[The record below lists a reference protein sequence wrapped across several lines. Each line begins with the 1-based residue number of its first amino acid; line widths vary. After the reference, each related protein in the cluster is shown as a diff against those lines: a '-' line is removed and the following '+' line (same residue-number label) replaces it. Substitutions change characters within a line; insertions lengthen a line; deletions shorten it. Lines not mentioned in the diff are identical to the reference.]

1 MSKFV
6 HLHTHS
12 HYSLLDGLAKIHE
25 LVNRAKELGM
35 DSLALT
41 DHGNLYGAVEFYKAA
56 KSVGIKPILGVE
68 AYLAPRSRTD
78 KTHGIDDKYF
88 HLTLLCK
95 NIDGWKNLIKLITK
109 ANLEG
114 FYYKARVDKQL
125 LRQYHDGLIA
135 LSGCF
140 SGELIKSILAG
151 KIEQAEKI
159 ALEYQDIFGAGN
171 YFLEIGH
178 HPNWSPQ
185 NHEKARSVL
194 ILLSKKLN
202 IPLVATQDIH
212 YLKKEDAH
220 YHDILMAIGTGNKIA
235 DTNRLT
241 LKMDD
246 FSMTSPQEMAERF
259 SDVPE
264 AVENSVKI
272 SEQCN
277 VEFVLG
283 KPILPSFPLPEEE
296 TPNSFLRK
304 IIMERLPHRYE
315 NITPEIKERIEYE
328 LTVIEKTGYA
338 VYFLIVQDFI
348 NWAKERKI
356 IVGPGRG
363 SAAGSIVSYI
373 AGITDVEPLKFNLLF
388 ERFLNPDRIQMPDID
403 VDLADLR
410 RNEVMGYLN
419 EKYGR
424 DNVAHI
430 ITFGT
435 MAARAAIRDVGR
447 VLGVPYSL
455 CDKISKMIPFNQD
468 LDDALSNVPELAE
481 MYKNDQLVKEVID
494 GAKHLEGVARHA
506 SVHACGIVLS
516 KESLTEYLPL
526 QYAPQDP
533 NTIITQFEMH
543 GVEDL
548 GLLKMD
554 ILGLKN
560 LTILEKVTRLIKES
574 GKGEVDVNH
583 LPVND
588 KKTFE
593 MLRDGD
599 TTGVFQF
606 ESSGMRRY
614 MKALKPT
621 ELEDLVALVAAYR
634 PGPMEL
640 IPSFIK
646 RKHGQ
651 EKITYLHPKL
661 EPIMKNTY
669 GVGIYQEQMMQIAR
683 DLAGFTLAEAD
694 TLRKAIG
701 KKIKE
706 LLDKQKDKLVNGMI
720 SNGIEPTIARAI
732 WDMFPPFA
740 KYGFNKSHAV
750 CYAYIGY
757 QTAYLKAHYPTEF
770 MTGLFNA
777 DAGDVDRATFLAGEC
792 AKMEIKILPPDINK
806 SWSNFTPGD
815 KSIQFGLLAIKNVGQ
830 NIVEA
835 IIAERQNG
843 GPFKGLSDFLFR
855 IQHKDLN
862 KKSLESLIKC
872 GALDLFGA
880 ERGLLLANLED
891 LLKFNNNIKKQRLNN
906 QIGLFIHDFSNTVLK
921 LKQASEIPLMEKL
934 SWEKEL
940 LGLYI
945 SDHPLNSYRQKI
957 KNMQAMSL
965 KDAMTVKSELQDII
979 IVGLVTRAQKII
991 TKTGKPMLFAK
1002 VEDFMHNMEVIVFP
1016 ETFLKTASVWRENA
1030 VVGILGRMSWRDGE
1044 PKLICNN
1051 AKEL

>member
-12 HYSLLDGLAKIHE
+12 HYSLLDGLAKIPE

-56 KSVGIKPILGVE
+56 KSAGIKPILGVE
-68 AYLAPRSRTD
+68 AYLAPRSCTD
-78 KTHGIDDKYF
+78 KVYGIDDKYF

-95 NIDGWKNLIKLITK
+95 NIVGWKNLVKLVTE
-109 ANLEG
+109 ANLKG
-114 FYYKARVDKQL
+114 FYYKPRVDKEL
-125 LRQYHDGLIA
+125 LNKYHEGLIA

-140 SGELIKSILAG
+140 SGELIKTILTG

-159 ALEYQDIFGAGN
+159 TLEYQNIFGVGN

-185 NHEKARSVL
+185 NHEKVRAAL

-220 YHDILMAIGTGNKIA
+220 YHDILLAIGTGNKLV

-246 FSMTSPQEMAERF
+246 FSMTSPEEMLERF
-259 SDVPE
+259 KDIPE
-264 AVENSVKI
+264 AVENAAKI
-272 SEQCN
+272 ANDCN
-277 VEFVLG
+277 VELTLG
-283 KPILPSFPLPEEE
+283 KPILPSFPLPEDE
-296 TPNSFLRK
+296 TANSFLRK
-304 IIMERLPHRYE
+304 ITMEKLPQRYAAVSL
-315 NITPEIKERIEYE
+315 EIKERVEYE
-328 LTVIEKTGYA
+328 LSVIEKTGYA
-338 VYFLIVQDFI
+338 AYFLIIQDFI
-348 NWAKERKI
+348 NWARERKI
-356 IVGPGRG
+356 VVGPGRG
-363 SAAGSIVSYI
+363 SAVGSIVSYI
-373 AGITDVEPLKFNLLF
+373 LGVTNVEPLKFGLLF

-410 RNEVMGYLN
+410 RDEVVGYLS
-419 EKYGR
+419 EKYGK
-424 DNVAHI
+424 NHVAHI

-447 VLGVPYSL
+447 VLGAPYSF
-455 CDKISKMIPFNQD
+455 CDRISKMIPFNQD
-468 LDDALSNVPELAE
+468 LEAALENVPELAE
-481 MYKNDQLVKEVID
+481 MYKNDQMAKEVID

-506 SVHACGIVLS
+506 SVHACGTVLS

-543 GVEDL
+543 SVEDL

-554 ILGLKN
+554 LLGLKN
-560 LTILEKVTRLIKES
+560 LTVIEEVVRLIRES
-574 GKGEVDVNH
+574 GKGDIDVDN
-583 LPVND
+583 LPAGD
-588 KKTFE
+588 LKTYA
-593 MLRDGD
+593 MLREGE

-614 MKALKPT
+614 MKAIKPT
-621 ELEDLVALVAAYR
+621 ELEDLVVLVAAYR

-640 IPSFIK
+640 IPSLIK

-651 EKITYLHPKL
+651 ETITYLHPKL
-661 EPIMKNTY
+661 EPIMKSTY
-669 GVGIYQEQMMQIAR
+669 GIGIYQEQMMRIAR
-683 DLAGFTLAEAD
+683 DLASFTLAEAD

-701 KKIKE
+701 KKIKA
-706 LLDKQKDKLVNGMI
+706 LLDTQQEKIINGMI
-720 SNGIEPTIARAI
+720 RNGINASVAQAI
-732 WDMFPPFA
+732 WETFPPFA
-740 KYGFNKSHAV
+740 RYGFNKSHAV
-750 CYAYIGY
+750 GYATISY
-757 QTAYLKAHYPTEF
+757 QTAYLRAHYPTEF
-770 MTGLFNA
+770 MTGLLNA
-777 DAGDVDRATFLAGEC
+777 DAGDVDRAAFLSSEC
-792 AKMEIKILPPDINK
+792 AKMEIKILPPDVNK
-806 SWSNFTPGD
+806 SWSSFTPGD
-815 KSIQFGLLAIKNVGQ
+815 RSIQFGLLAIKNVGQ

-835 IIAERQNG
+835 IIAERQNN
-843 GPFKGLSDFLFR
+843 GPFKSLSDFIFR

-872 GALDLFGA
+872 GALDSFGI
-880 ERGLLLANLED
+880 ERGTLLANLED
-891 LLKFNNNIKKQRLNN
+891 FLKFNNNMKRQRASN
-906 QIGLFIHDFSNTVLK
+906 QTGLFVQDFSQTSFK
-921 LKQASEIPLMEKL
+921 LKSAPDSPASEKL
-934 SWEKEL
+934 GWEKEL

-945 SDHPLNSYRQKI
+945 SDHPLNSYLQKI
-957 KNMQAMSL
+957 KNIKATPL
-965 KDAMTVKSELQDII
+965 KDAILVKSELQDII
-979 IVGLVTRAQKII
+979 IAGLVTRAQKII

-1002 VEDFMHNMEVIVFP
+1002 IEDFTHNIEVIVFP
-1016 ETFLKTASVWRENA
+1016 ETFAKTMNAWRENA
-1030 VVGILGRMSWRDGE
+1030 VVGVLGRMSWRDGE